1 MLKVGD
7 KIPVDT
13 KIIND
18 KNEEV
23 TLSDFLTSKYLV
35 LYFYP
40 KDQTPGCTEEACSFR
55 DNNELLKKLDARVD
69 GVSSDSQRS
78 HGKFV
83 KREGLNFEL
92 LSDESHDLQNGF
104 GIWAEKSM
112 FGKTYM
118 GTLRTTYLVD
128 KSGKILEIW
137 GANTENKVATKTHA
151 EDVANFIKSLTD

>member
-7 KIPVDT
+7 KIPFDT
-13 KIIND
+13 KVTND

-23 TLSDFLTSKYLV
+23 PLKDFLTSKYLV

-55 DNNELLKKLDARVD
+55 DNNELLNKLDARVV

-78 HGKFV
+78 HGKFI

-92 LSDESHDLQNGF
+92 LSDESHNLQNEF
-104 GIWAEKSM
+104 GVWAEKSM

-118 GTLRTTYLVD
+118 GTLRTTYLID
-128 KSGKILEIW
+128 KSGKILEVW
-137 GANTENKVATKTHA
+137 GGISENKVTTKTHA
-151 EDVANFIKSLTD
+151 EDVAEKIKSL